1 LSFDGDTQRKSVLV
15 LVNVVIDTEADNVS
29 VLGIFFR
36 KLILFLA
43 VLDVFFDTL
52 VDENVSEVVV
62 GSDVKILASLKGV
75 CQAFIIIAQVEV
87 QFGK

>member
-1 LSFDGDTQRKSVLV
+1 
-15 LVNVVIDTEADNVS
+15 
-29 VLGIFFR
+29 
-36 KLILFLA
+36 LILFLA
-43 VLDVFFDTL
+43 VLDVFLDTL